1 MPSHYPTRR
10 AQNCPDGFEHQMPN
24 GTWMCGR
31 THNNAP
37 MFGDDLGFDDF
48 NPDRNGRNLRQQQ
61 GNQTRGFGDDLGL
74 FFPPPIVL

>member
-48 NPDRNGRNLRQQQ
+48 NPDSIPSTGKINQGSSKIISGKRNIPQSGK
-61 GNQTRGFGDDLGL
+61 
-74 FFPPPIVL
+74 IIK